1 MKKVQTPEEA
11 VLHIHDGASI
21 MVGGFMCCGQAF
33 HLIDA
38 LIRRGTKGLTVICN
52 DAGFPETGV
61 GKLIVAGR
69 VRRFIGS
76 HMGTNHV
83 AGQRMNSGEMEVE
96 LVPQGTLAERIR
108 CGGAGLGGVLTP
120 TGLGTDAEA
129 GKRRIEL
136 HGRKYLLE
144 TPLHADFAFVKAA
157 ACDCI
162 GNAVLARSAKN
173 FNLVMAM
180 AAQHTI
186 LEAEKLVE
194 VGELDPDHV
203 HLPGVFVDSI
213 AAARRR

>member
-11 VLHIHDGASI
+11 VHHIHDGASI
-21 MVGGFMCCGQAF
+21 MVSGFMCCGQSLS
-33 HLIDA
+33 LIDA

-52 DAGFPETGV
+52 DAGFPERGV

-69 VRRFIGS
+69 VRKFIGS

-83 AGQRMNSGEMEVE
+83 AGQKMNSGEMEVE
-96 LVPQGTLAERIR
+96 LVPQGSLAERIR

-120 TGLGTDAEA
+120 TGLGTDAET
-129 GKRRIEL
+129 GKRKIDVD
-136 HGRKYLLE
+136 GRKYLLE
-144 TPLHADFAFVKAA
+144 TPLHADFAFVKSS
-157 ACDCI
+157 ACDKL
-162 GNAVLARSAKN
+162 GNAFMAKSAKN

-186 LEAEKLVE
+186 LETEKLVE

-213 AAARRR
+213 AFARRR